1 LVKGWNLHRIL
12 TTFVA
17 AIIEK
22 SQGLMTDLWRDEIL
36 LQVVK
41 QTNGNKSK
49 YEEIGNF
56 VLTSKTTT
64 TETA

>member
-1 LVKGWNLHRIL
+1 
-12 TTFVA
+12 
-17 AIIEK
+17 
-22 SQGLMTDLWRDEIL
+22 MTDLWRDEIL